1 MSLLFYTPIRTVSIV
16 FTTYSMLFWAMEI
29 QSKYN
34 NLNIYELYDFYQKIC
49 IEITHGVNER
59 RNLDELEELK
69 RLLCQVYSTLR
80 SEEKKNNHVIRA
92 SA

>member
-1 MSLLFYTPIRTVSIV
+1 
-16 FTTYSMLFWAMEI
+16 MLFWDMQI
-29 QSKYN
+29 HSQYK

-49 IEITHGVNER
+49 VEITQGVNER
-59 RNLDELEELK
+59 RNLDEMEELK

-80 SEEKKNNHVIRA
+80 TEEKKNNHVIRA